1 MVTPYARRVDSQW
14 TPVRDALRADVAGL
28 APHGSVMLTADAQRF
43 VEIYHEGERLSVDCA
58 GSQAWG
64 GPALT
69 DADQDAALT
78 GLGFTTPTDR
88 RDETEVHSSFRIHL
102 PADRPE
108 SADRA
113 ADLAVAALA
122 ILGVQ
127 PTDPLTRE
135 VS

>member
-1 MVTPYARRVDSQW
+1 
-14 TPVRDALRADVAGL
+14 
-28 APHGSVMLTADAQRF
+28 
-43 VEIYHEGERLSVDCA
+43 
-58 GSQAWG
+58 WG

-78 GLGFTTPTDR
+78 ALGFTTPTDR

-127 PTDPLTRE
+127 PTDHLARD

>member
-1 MVTPYARRVDSQW
+1 VDRAW
-14 TPVRDALRADVAGL
+14 APVRDALRTDIASL

-43 VEIYHEGERLSVDCA
+43 VEIYHEGDRLSVDCA

-69 DADQDAALT
+69 DAAQDDALT
-78 GLGFTTPTDR
+78 ALGFTTPTDR
-88 RDETEVHSSFRIHL
+88 RDETEVHSSFRVHL
-102 PADRPE
+102 PAGGADT
-108 SADRA
+108 ADRA

-127 PTDPLTRE
+127 PTDALARE